1 MLFNKSRKKVNDE
14 HEHDDEAEEVAEAG
28 SKPPMPM
35 TLFMP
40 PAGAGKAESRSI
52 GLFGEVEEAK
62 IAQIV
67 AVMLDLAENCEV
79 DYPVNPDDPES
90 EILSENDPI
99 EFVINTPGGS
109 ADDMFALY
117 DIMRVIKNKCDIIT
131 FGVGKVMSAGVLLL
145 AAGTKGQRRIGKNC
159 RVMIHSVI
167 GGNAGPL
174 HNLENEMDEIRY
186 VQNAYLKALAAETN
200 MSFRQLKKMIDKK
213 VNVYLSAEEAVKLG
227 IADIIV

>member
-1 MLFNKSRKKVNDE
+1 MLFNKSRKKVADE
-14 HEHDDEAEEVAEAG
+14 HEHDEEAEEAEG
-28 SKPPMPM
+28 SSKATIPM

-40 PAGAGKAESRSI
+40 PAGADKGESRTI

-62 IAQIV
+62 ISQIV
-67 AVMLDLAENCEV
+67 GVMLELADNAEV
-79 DYPVNPDDPES
+79 EYPANPDDPES
-90 EILSENDPI
+90 EVLAENEPI
-99 EFVINTPGGS
+99 EFIINTPGGS

-117 DIMRVIKNKCDIIT
+117 DVMRVIKNKCDIIT

-186 VQNAYLKALAAETN
+186 VQNAYLKALADETN
-200 MSFRQLKKMIDKK
+200 MTVSQLKRMINRK